1 MRSSSFNQV
10 NLILTQV
17 NDVNQSVLS
26 AIAEA
31 AEQDTMEIP
40 SLAKESVNQISS
52 STNIQLEM
60 LRTIQEM
67 QKEIKVLKENHKPSK
82 GLTKE
87 KTPFKG
93 TYMTRDNTSEYC
105 YTHGACAHPGKFCKR
120 KRPAHKDEATFT
132 DKMGGSTAF
141 CQPCE

>member
-1 MRSSSFNQV
+1 MRSSSFNLV

-67 QKEIKVLKENHKPSK
+67 QKDIKVLKETHKPSK

-120 KRPAHKDEATFT
+120 KRSAHKDEATFT

>member
-31 AEQDTMEIP
+31 VEQDTMEIP
-40 SLAKESVNQISS
+40 PLAEESVNRISS

-67 QKEIKVLKENHKPSK
+67 QKEIKVLKENHKPLK

-141 CQPCE
+141 CQSCE